1 MTFAVTVFFGWIE
14 KMFQDWLYKAFV
26 INALRELS
34 FLTFSAKNKKRSFL
48 NMLLVLAHQCCC

>member
-1 MTFAVTVFFGWIE
+1 
-14 KMFQDWLYKAFV
+14 MFQGWLYKAFV
-26 INALRELS
+26 INVLRELS